1 MNHHAHTAS
10 AKPPSGAIPRR
21 TVLTLLCAS
30 AMGLPLAH
38 AQQARPPAGGPVKP
52 AISDTLRMNVYAD
65 NWFVLYINGKL
76 VAVDPI
82 DFLPHNVVSVDVLPQ
97 YPMTIAVMAKD
108 NADTKTGME
117 YGNSIGDGGFIIKF
131 SDGTVSNATWRAQNF
146 FKGPLNSDTQNPKV
160 THTPIPASWFAVDFD
175 DSTWPKAVEY
185 TEQRIDPKAPYFEAD
200 FKGAKF
206 IWSSDLNLDNTVIFR
221 TRIEKPGWSARWNTT
236 PDLDVS
242 GAPFK

>member
-1 MNHHAHTAS
+1 MIQKQIARLKAAPITLLKNRAVIA
-10 AKPPSGAIPRR
+10 
-21 TVLTLLCAS
+21 LLCA
-30 AMGLPLAH
+30 GLLGLSV
-38 AQQARPPAGGPVKP
+38 AQAQPVRPPAGGPVKP

-108 NADTKTGME
+108 NADPKTGME
-117 YGNSIGDGGFIIKF
+117 YGNHIGDGGFIIKF
-131 SDGTVSNATWRAQNF
+131 SDGTVSNATWRAKNF

-160 THTPIPASWFAVDFD
+160 TYTPIPANWFAVNFD
-175 DSTWPKAVEY
+175 DSGWSKAVEY
-185 TEQRIDPKAPYFEAD
+185 TEERISPKAPYFEAD

-206 IWSSDLNLDNTVIFR
+206 IWSDDLNLDNTVVFR
-221 TRIEKPGWSARWNTT
+221 TRIDKPGWSARWNTT
-236 PDLDVS
+236 PDLNVS
-242 GAPFK
+242 EAPFK